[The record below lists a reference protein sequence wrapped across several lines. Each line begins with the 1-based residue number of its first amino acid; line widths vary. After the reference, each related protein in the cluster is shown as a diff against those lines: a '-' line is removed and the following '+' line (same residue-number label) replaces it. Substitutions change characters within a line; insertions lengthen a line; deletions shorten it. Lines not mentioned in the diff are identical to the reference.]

1 MSTVLKFNK
10 CETCQPKI
18 ANPLTIER
26 YVLVGCYFY
35 THVSR
40 LLSFDMN
47 DVRTE
52 EVPMLSGPR
61 PRHDSPTQRTRP
73 HTSRQPIRRD

>member
-40 LLSFDMN
+40 M
-47 DVRTE
+47 T
-52 EVPMLSGPR
+52 
-61 PRHDSPTQRTRP
+61 
-73 HTSRQPIRRD
+73 